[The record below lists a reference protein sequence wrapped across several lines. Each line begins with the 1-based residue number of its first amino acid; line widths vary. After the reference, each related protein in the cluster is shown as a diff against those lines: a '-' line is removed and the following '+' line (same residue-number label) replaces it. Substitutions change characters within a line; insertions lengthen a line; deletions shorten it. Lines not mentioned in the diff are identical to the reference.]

1 MNYQDY
7 IKTELLVLAPVLYIV
22 GLGLKKSPLRDKL
35 IPIALGAVG
44 ICLSAIW
51 VFSTTETQT
60 IPQVAAAI
68 FTSVTQGI
76 LTAGASVYAN
86 QIYAQSKK
94 EN

>member
-44 ICLSAIW
+44 IALCAIW
-51 VFSTTETQT
+51 TFATTEIHTVGD
-60 IPQVAAAI
+60 VATAI

-76 LTAGASVYAN
+76 LTAGASVYVN
-86 QIYAQSKK
+86 QLCVQSKK
-94 EN
+94 ED